1 MGRAAANKL
10 RQGALVCAIAAVLAA
25 TLLLA
30 MGTHASEAHQEAP
43 SASSEREGA
52 AGSSGLEAFGHAAP
66 SSAATFLDDLERASL
81 EQQGA
86 EGPREEAPPEGDAEA
101 DAASGG
107 ALPAEALDAAAE
119 QGSVAVA
126 WSANEAL
133 PHVAATLL
141 EAYRDEGSAT
151 LVTSGYLDVRGMV
164 WGMVATG
171 EAGWVDV
178 AFVYAGASDDTA
190 TARVARLRPPA

>member
-25 TLLLA
+25 TLLLV
-30 MGTHASEAHQEAP
+30 MGTHAPEAHQEAP
-43 SASSEREGA
+43 SASSERGGA

-101 DAASGG
+101 DAASGS

-141 EAYRDEGSAT
+141 EAYRDEESAT

-171 EAGWVDV
+171 EAGWVDI
-178 AFVYAGASDDTA
+178 AFVYADASDDTA

>member
-25 TLLLA
+25 TLLLV
-30 MGTHASEAHQEAP
+30 MGTHAPEAHQEAP
-43 SASSEREGA
+43 SASSERGGA

-101 DAASGG
+101 DAASGS
-107 ALPAEALDAAAE
+107 ALPAEALYAAAE

>member
-1 MGRAAANKL
+1 MGRAAASKL
-10 RQGALVCAIAAVLAA
+10 RQGALACAIAAVLAA
-25 TLLLA
+25 TLLLV
-30 MGTHASEAHQEAP
+30 MGVHAPDAHQEAP
-43 SASSEREGA
+43 SASSEREDA
-52 AGSSGLEAFGHAAP
+52 ASSGLEAFGHAAP

-86 EGPREEAPPEGDAEA
+86 EGSREEAPPEGDAGV
-101 DAASGG
+101 DAASGS
-107 ALPAEALDAAAE
+107 ALPAEVLDVAAE

-171 EAGWVDV
+171 EAGWVDI

>member
-1 MGRAAANKL
+1 MGRAAASKL
-10 RQGALVCAIAAVLAA
+10 RQGALACAIAAVLAA
-25 TLLLA
+25 TLLLV
-30 MGTHASEAHQEAP
+30 MGVHAPDAHQEAP
-43 SASSEREGA
+43 SASSEREDA
-52 AGSSGLEAFGHAAP
+52 AGSSGLEAFGRAAP

-86 EGPREEAPPEGDAEA
+86 EGSREEALPKGDAGA
-101 DAASGG
+101 DAASGS
-107 ALPAEALDAAAE
+107 ALPAEVLDVAAE

-126 WSANEAL
+126 WSASEAL

-171 EAGWVDV
+171 EAGWVDI

>member
-1 MGRAAANKL
+1 MGRAAASKL
-10 RQGALVCAIAAVLAA
+10 RQGALACAIAAVLAA
-25 TLLLA
+25 TLLLV
-30 MGTHASEAHQEAP
+30 MGVHAPDAHQEAP
-43 SASSEREGA
+43 SASSEREVA
-52 AGSSGLEAFGHAAP
+52 ASSGLEAFGHAAP

-86 EGPREEAPPEGDAEA
+86 EGLCEEALPEGDAGV
-101 DAASGG
+101 DAASGS
-107 ALPAEALDAAAE
+107 ALPAEVLDVAAE

-171 EAGWVDV
+171 EAGWVDI